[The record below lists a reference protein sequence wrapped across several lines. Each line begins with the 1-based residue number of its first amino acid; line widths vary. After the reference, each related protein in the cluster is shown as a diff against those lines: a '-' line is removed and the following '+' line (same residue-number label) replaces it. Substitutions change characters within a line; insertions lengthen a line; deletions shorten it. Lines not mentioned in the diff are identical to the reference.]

1 MKLRIDRSFV
11 DPVKRKSYW
20 KGQIVS
26 VDNQDGKRL
35 LNIKINGAYVATE
48 VQEHAPIR
56 QKGALEI
63 KEVVANTIIYMENLY
78 KVGGTETWLYN
89 MLKILNRKDDIVLV
103 YSNNQGHLL
112 EKISDY
118 CYVLQ
123 DRENYMYTCNVFIV
137 ATVSDEKIFR
147 RVKKSKSYQF
157 VHADIKTMNDVNL
170 LGFIRV
176 RLLMS

>member
-103 YSNNQGHLL
+103 YSYYQGLL
-112 EKISDY
+112 
-118 CYVLQ
+118 L
-123 DRENYMYTCNVFIV
+123 
-137 ATVSDEKIFR
+137 
-147 RVKKSKSYQF
+147 
-157 VHADIKTMNDVNL
+157 
-170 LGFIRV
+170 
-176 RLLMS
+176 